1 MSDTKNKKESYL
13 SYSIL
18 APRFWHGMK
27 MGTLAR
33 LVLPNLHKV
42 QWHRWFVLFAVSWYS
57 VVNSF
62 FYLLQQLFFGSKIR
76 KHEIKNPPVFIV
88 GHWRSGTTFL
98 HDLMATD
105 KAITYPSTLQT
116 MLPNQFM
123 VTGWL
128 VGRCGFLI
136 PDKRPQ
142 DNVATGWQKP
152 QEDEFAIMNMGACSP
167 YLRIAFPN
175 NGPIHDEF
183 LDMKDIDPQELE
195 KWKKTVVKFVK
206 MVSLKGKGRT
216 VVLKSP
222 PHLGRIKILSELFPD
237 AKFIHIARSPYSLF
251 PSTMRLWKAMDHT
264 QAFQRPTHEYLEEY
278 VFGNL
283 EKMYTAFE
291 SQRASIDSSNI
302 TDVRYEDLITE
313 PSAQI
318 ERIYA
323 DLNLGDFE
331 EVRESLET
339 YLQTQKDYKVNKH
352 AMDQD
357 LEQRI
362 KERWGNI
369 FEKYGY
375 E

>member
-27 MGTLAR
+27 MGALAH

-152 QEDEFAIMNMGACSP
+152 QED
-167 YLRIAFPN
+167 
-175 NGPIHDEF
+175 
-183 LDMKDIDPQELE
+183 
-195 KWKKTVVKFVK
+195 
-206 MVSLKGKGRT
+206 
-216 VVLKSP
+216 
-222 PHLGRIKILSELFPD
+222 
-237 AKFIHIARSPYSLF
+237 
-251 PSTMRLWKAMDHT
+251 
-264 QAFQRPTHEYLEEY
+264 
-278 VFGNL
+278 
-283 EKMYTAFE
+283 
-291 SQRASIDSSNI
+291 
-302 TDVRYEDLITE
+302 
-313 PSAQI
+313 
-318 ERIYA
+318 
-323 DLNLGDFE
+323 
-331 EVRESLET
+331 
-339 YLQTQKDYKVNKH
+339 
-352 AMDQD
+352 
-357 LEQRI
+357 
-362 KERWGNI
+362 
-369 FEKYGY
+369 
-375 E
+375 